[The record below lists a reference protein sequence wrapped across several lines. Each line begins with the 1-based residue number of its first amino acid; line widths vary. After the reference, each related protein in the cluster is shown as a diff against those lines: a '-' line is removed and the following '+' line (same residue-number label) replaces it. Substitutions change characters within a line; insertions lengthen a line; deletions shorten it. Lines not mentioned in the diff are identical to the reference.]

1 MLKGSLHIHSTYSD
15 GELTLAELKER
26 FCADGL
32 SFACLTD
39 HAESFDREKLRD
51 YMAECDALS
60 DSQFL
65 FLAGL
70 EYQCDKGLHILGYG
84 VTALA
89 GTTEPESVIR
99 HIADRG
105 GVSVIAH
112 PRDRFFDWIEGF
124 TVLPQGLEAWNYRYD
139 GTRTPHMSVYP
150 LLQRLAVRQPGIS
163 AFYGL
168 DLHWARQPRDLNI
181 VLRSSL
187 LRKDHILRALATA
200 NYAGLRHGVELPASG
215 PVSPQLLA
223 KLGNSPEHGRLRRW
237 LTSLRRL
244 LSKSRGS
251 GLTND

>member
-1 MLKGSLHIHSTYSD
+1 MLKGALHIHSTYSD
-15 GELTLAELKER
+15 GELTLAELKQR
-26 FCADGL
+26 FCSDGL

-60 DSQFL
+60 DGKFL

-70 EYQCDKGLHILGYG
+70 EYECDKGLHILGYG

-99 HIADRG
+99 HIAARG

-112 PRDRFFDWIEGF
+112 PRDSSFDWIENF
-124 TVLPQGLEAWNYRYD
+124 SVLPQGLEAWNYRYD
-139 GTRTPHMSVYP
+139 GTSKPHLSVYP
-150 LLQRLAVRQPGIS
+150 LLQKLAVRQPGIC

-168 DLHWARQPRDLNI
+168 DLHWARQARDLSI
-181 VLRSSL
+181 VLRQTL

-200 NYAGLRHGVELPASG
+200 NYAGFRRGVELPASG
-215 PVSPQLLA
+215 PVSPQVLE
-223 KLGNSPEHGRLRRW
+223 KLDASHTQPGRLRRW
-237 LTSLRRL
+237 ATSLRR
-244 LSKSRGS
+244 SIGGYR
-251 GLTND
+251 TDD

>member
-1 MLKGSLHIHSTYSD
+1 MLKGALHIHSTYSD

-51 YMAECDALS
+51 YMAECDVLS
-60 DSQFL
+60 DNQFL

-70 EYQCDKGLHILGYG
+70 EYQCEKSLHILGYG

-112 PRDRFFDWIEGF
+112 PRDAFFDWIESF
-124 TVLPQGLEAWNYRYD
+124 SVLPQGVEAWNYRYD
-139 GTRTPHMSVYP
+139 GTHSPHMSVFS
-150 LLQRLAVRQPGIS
+150 LLQRLAVRQPGVC

-181 VLRSSL
+181 VLRPTL
-187 LRKDHILRALATA
+187 LRKDHILRALSTG
-200 NYAGLRHGVELPASG
+200 NYSGLCHGVELPASG
-215 PVSPQLLA
+215 TISPQLLE
-223 KLGNSPEHGRLRRW
+223 KLGSSPVRGRLRRW
-237 LTSLRRL
+237 ATSLRRS
-244 LSKSRGS
+244 LSRSRDS